1 MRTIVFAIF
10 VFLTQSLY
18 SKAFSQDYTL
28 PKTEQEAKLLICQKW
43 RMTTMEVNGR
53 KREVGED
60 GGIVVVYKKD
70 GTFTEE
76 SKMFSKGGGKWAYKH
91 TTYTLETNEA
101 GGKTSVQLLSL
112 NKDYMSLKVKYPDM
126 EMIITYKSE

>member
-1 MRTIVFAIF
+1 
-10 VFLTQSLY
+10 
-18 SKAFSQDYTL
+18 
-28 PKTEQEAKLLICQKW
+28 
-43 RMTTMEVNGR
+43 MTTMEANGR
-53 KREVGED
+53 KREVGDD

-76 SKMFSKGGGKWAYKH
+76 SKMFGKGGGKWAYKH
-91 TTYTLETNEA
+91 ATYSLETNDA

-112 NKDYMSLKVKYPDM
+112 NKDYMTLKVKYPDG